1 MSAVPGEFENLKETV
16 FDESVPVIRRVS
28 ALKSATKL
36 QDTRAPAL
44 VVEACLSGKTEV
56 RRAARQLMGKTLQ
69 RIRALLVSDDAKT
82 RRHAAEALA
91 KMAEALAA
99 PVQQLA
105 ERDPDD
111 QVRRAAAEALTS
123 VPKPKLS
130 AAAQPDPPPRA
141 VPTVPKEAVAPKAR
155 DTKQADTGLWSILR
169 TDRDAGM
176 NKQIAQTV
184 ARVTGGTVFDAMR
197 AITAAPGFAAR
208 EVDRE
213 TAQAV
218 VEMARQSAVLL
229 IPVSDG
235 ELAPQPDLARA
246 TAYVASEE
254 GIQCEVVSS
263 GQTETLS
270 FAWDSVVLVVCG
282 RLLIGKMEPIRVD
295 VRRLFRTV
303 QDERLVTVTN
313 EYLVADLFAGSPI
326 RRIRFGG
333 EQPDLSF
340 VPGQN
345 VPPPAID
352 VRELA
357 NTILRIKPGIRVN
370 EAGFQLA
377 TGGPE
382 ARVQSL
388 SFTSKAEFDAYCHW
402 LLQLATMGRGEEL
415 TVV

>member
-1 MSAVPGEFENLKETV
+1 MPNEFENLSKTV
-16 FDESVPVIRRVS
+16 FDESAPVIRRVS

-36 QDTRAPAL
+36 QDTRVPAL

-56 RRAARQLMGKTLQ
+56 RRTARQLMGKTLQ
-69 RIRALLVSDDAKT
+69 RVRALLVSDDAKT
-82 RRHAAEALA
+82 REHAAEALA

-99 PVQQLA
+99 PVRQLA
-105 ERDPDD
+105 KDDPDE
-111 QVRRAAAEALTS
+111 QVRRAAADALAP
-123 VPKPKLS
+123 VPKPRR
-130 AAAQPDPPPRA
+130 PA
-141 VPTVPKEAVAPKAR
+141 VPRPAPSPVVAPAAPR
-155 DTKQADTGLWSILR
+155 EVVAPESPDAKQTDTGLWSVLR
-169 TDRDAGM
+169 TDRDVGTNRQLA
-176 NKQIAQTV
+176 QIV

-197 AITAAPGFAAR
+197 AITATPGFATR
-208 EVDRE
+208 EVNRQ
-213 TAQAV
+213 TAEAV

-235 ELAPQPDLARA
+235 ELAPLPDLARA
-246 TAYVASEE
+246 TAYLVSEE
-254 GIQCEVVSS
+254 GIQCEMVSS
-263 GQTETLS
+263 GQAETLS
-270 FAWDSVVLVVCG
+270 FPWDSVVLVACG
-282 RLLIGKMEPIRVD
+282 WLLIDKVQPIRVD
-295 VRRLFRTV
+295 VRRLWRTV

-313 EYLVADLFAGSPI
+313 EYLVADLFAGSPL
-326 RRIRFGG
+326 RRIRLGG

-345 VPPPAID
+345 VPPPTID

-357 NTILRIKPGIRVN
+357 NAILRIKPGVRAN
-370 EAGFQLA
+370 EAGIQSA
-377 TGGPE
+377 AGGPE